1 MERRASRRL
10 KLDLV
15 VTPQLLAGRRLGDTP
30 QPYRPTARRKRR
42 RRKRKSELD
51 RRPHLLRP
59 QAPRRIGD
67 RRSGLKAGR
76 VRWATCGLAC
86 RAECSLECSLE
97 CRVVPEA
104 CGVGRKANQAGLSR
118 CLRRQATTPA
128 ADPCSRGRA
137 AAAPVGAAVAA
148 GGAAAEAAAGTSTA
162 GARVSLRRPAPPTTC
177 PFSSSRPSRSSYP
190 CPRRCWARSSASRHR
205 PSSRSERRAGHSRS
219 TPGTRPRIR
228 AWSRSQAPQ
237 RP

>member
-1 MERRASRRL
+1 MERRASRRV

-15 VTPQLLAGRRLGDTP
+15 VTPQLLAGRRLEDTP
-30 QPYRPTARRKRR
+30 QPHRPTARRKRR

-76 VRWATCGLAC
+76 VRWATCGLEC

-97 CRVVPEA
+97 CRVGPEA

-118 CLRRQATTPA
+118 CLRRQATMPA
-128 ADPCSRGRA
+128 ADPCSRGQA
-137 AAAPVGAAVAA
+137 AAAAGAAVAA
-148 GGAAAEAAAGTSTA
+148 EGVAAQAVAGTSTA
-162 GARVSLRRPAPPTTC
+162 GARVSLRRPVPPTTS

-190 CPRRCWARSSASRHR
+190 CPRHCWARSSASRHR
-205 PSSRSERRAGHSRS
+205 PSSRSERKAGPSRS
-219 TPGTRPRIR
+219 MPGTRPRIR